1 VSCGYGVVW
10 ALVSQPRARR
20 SVPRRVYTI
29 LAPLGLVLATSL
41 ALAPAL
47 AQIELTMTPSMTQGP
62 AQAPV
67 TIVEFSDYQ

>member
-1 VSCGYGVVW
+1 
-10 ALVSQPRARR
+10 VSQPRARR

-47 AQIELTMTPSMTQGP
+47 AQIELTMTPAMTQGP

>member
-1 VSCGYGVVW
+1 MSCGYGVVW
-10 ALVSQPRARR
+10 ALVSQPPAQR

-29 LAPLGLVLATSL
+29 LAALGLVLATAL

-47 AQIELTMTPSMTQGP
+47 AQIELTVAPAMTQGP